1 MDRLLPVYDYIL
13 VGDHQVGVYT
23 GLLFLGF
30 AVTFGILLQLHTDQ
44 PRNGPGTRRLV
55 LLAASILA
63 FFMGE
68 NFGLFLP
75 EIALLIVGIVMLSA
89 VLLKERVTRQASS

>member
-1 MDRLLPVYDYIL
+1 MDRLLPIYDYIL

-30 AVTFGILLQLHTDQ
+30 AVTFTILLQVHTDRSKEWARY
-44 PRNGPGTRRLV
+44 PAIGFVT
-55 LLAASILA
+55 AAILA

-75 EIALLIVGIVMLSA
+75 EIALLIVGIAMLSA
-89 VLLKERVTRQASS
+89 VLLKERVTRQAPS